1 MLLDRRLYFCEPL
14 RAHSSLSLTWLSV
27 ICKFLVEFL
36 CATKFS
42 SRLISNFKICS
53 FTTGVDISYVREIVI
68 LLLVFLLRLLVFQN
82 IWRNWVVVVESLRI
96 KLRHMSR
103 FWAVIDTEFLYR
115 LLIQVKQHAIRFSW
129 VVGISSFPHSHLFL
143 QHHWFVLTN
152 VFYPFDG
159 LLSLGLPIVNVVLG
173 LLFLEPFQHRYVVVL
188 NLFELLISDVFVETG
203 CLLSI
208 KLFTFTVCTLWG
220 WHKNTNTFLVLVE
233 ISVLPWEN
241 ICHFVE

>member
-1 MLLDRRLYFCEPL
+1 
-14 RAHSSLSLTWLSV
+14 
-27 ICKFLVEFL
+27 
-36 CATKFS
+36 
-42 SRLISNFKICS
+42 
-53 FTTGVDISYVREIVI
+53 
-68 LLLVFLLRLLVFQN
+68 
-82 IWRNWVVVVESLRI
+82 
-96 KLRHMSR
+96 
-103 FWAVIDTEFLYR
+103 
-115 LLIQVKQHAIRFSW
+115 
-129 VVGISSFPHSHLFL
+129 
-143 QHHWFVLTN
+143 
-152 VFYPFDG
+152 

-208 KLFTFTVCTLWG
+208 KLFTFTVCTQWG